1 MSLYDDLDTDVGK
14 QAPEWNS
21 GFNKLI
27 PQTQLQMK
35 HKIQQQQIAPK
46 KPAMKVN
53 TIVINL

>member
-53 TIVINL
+53 VYNPK